1 MLQRLS
7 LGSPRKIA
15 ACSELDAAREI
26 QRSLLPQKT
35 PAIKKYSI
43 GFRSSACYEVG
54 GDYLGVFALP
64 SGEEVMIVADVAG
77 KGPRRG
83 SCRGPRS
90 GSVANR
96 NACIKENCAEYGPR
110 ESRILCERG
119 APVFGMASQ
128 RRAYA
133 WKPYAFIHIKG
144 VRL

>member
-1 MLQRLS
+1 VRMLQRLS

-43 GFRSSACYEVG
+43 GFRSSACFEVG
-54 GDYLGVFALP
+54 GDYLDVFALP

-96 NACIKENCAEYGPR
+96 NACIKENCAENGPGEKQDIVR
-110 ESRILCERG
+110 T
-119 APVFGMASQ
+119 
-128 RRAYA
+128 RRACFRNGLSAMPTRRNRMRSYT
-133 WKPYAFIHIKG
+133 
-144 VRL
+144 